1 MLKNFFLKKQVY
13 CKKKSIIHF
22 KINIDSNK
30 KKQQMPKQKNLGP
43 CVISGCENAVKFN
56 KMTNY
61 TIEKIRN
68 KDSERKYDFIK
79 EGDQLCYMHYLEIV
93 EPDRNDKDK
102 KDNNKLKRRSGESL
116 NIEYS

>member
-1 MLKNFFLKKQVY
+1 
-13 CKKKSIIHF
+13 
-22 KINIDSNK
+22 
-30 KKQQMPKQKNLGP
+30 MPKPKNLGP

-79 EGDQLCYMHYLEIV
+79 EDVICITW
-93 EPDRNDKDK
+93 K
-102 KDNNKLKRRSGESL
+102 
-116 NIEYS
+116 